1 MSNIVL
7 NTEHLKSRF
16 TQIKTPL
23 SLENVLTNIEITKE
37 IYDVAQEKLNTS
49 VAIGTPDIDTEAYNK
64 CLEYSNQIITFL
76 DQLNPFQ
83 MNRIK
88 KNVKTIYY
96 ISAEILVR
104 TVGLHMNRPNGFQ
117 EKEKGILFTSVAH
130 LQKVLNVDPF
140 DPNSKELFKIV
151 MIYLTIFNSNIQENL
166 QLLKNI
172 LMVNPCDYQ
181 VHYNLGF
188 MYQRGNDLENGLSH
202 FKLALG
208 ILDLDIRANEEKLT
222 KEYYLAQPKE
232 WDNEKARVLIK
243 EKIESDN
250 TINSLKQFQVKCLN
264 GLGGIYFAIQ
274 DRELANYFF
283 FKALDILPN
292 DPDLNNQ
299 VGVVYTELRFTDK
312 AIYHYKKGIEN
323 YKLAHISTDLDMLL
337 ASMHMNM
344 GLAYCYEINYPK
356 AIDCYNQALKY
367 KPRLSLAY
375 QNKLLDLNYIS
386 HLIEDPMYIANLHKN
401 INKIYPLVINDYK
414 VGCPNY
420 NINQILMNS
429 KLVNGKVNKKA
440 LIGKTKINVGFVSG
454 DLISH
459 PVSYFVSCILKFIN
473 YDLFNVHCYS
483 LKVVNLSDQYPGCNF
498 KIVKGTNPEEL
509 KAIIQKDNIDILFDL
524 ASQTG
529 DNRLDTFVLKPAPI
543 QISYCGYPNTSGLSN
558 MDYHIV
564 DNYCDSDG
572 ITPGPGDIVRPS
584 TQKYYTEKL
593 LFMPNCFLSYTPSIG
608 IENLPVLV
616 DTQPATKN
624 NYLTI
629 GTFNR
634 YNKINDRMV
643 EIWERILQRCP
654 NVRFVIKTKE
664 FLTETLKQQF
674 IKTWKDPEVFK
685 RVIIIDYQDT
695 YLQHLV
701 DYNLMDISIDT
712 SPYSGTTTSAEAL
725 MMGCPVLT
733 RFDGENQFHVTNV
746 SSSLMINS
754 DLPEY
759 VCLSD
764 DELIGKVEYF
774 STHLEQLKNLKKT
787 VRNKFVTGPICN
799 YKQFVGDLEDLLLN
813 TYKNHKWN

>member
-1 MSNIVL
+1 MSNNIVL
-7 NTEHLKSRF
+7 NNSNQF
-16 TQIKTPL
+16 TPIKTPL
-23 SLENVLTNIEITKE
+23 SLENVLSNIEITKK
-37 IYDVAQEKLNTS
+37 IYDTAQDKLSTS
-49 VAIGTPDIDTEAYNK
+49 AASGSPNIDTEAYNK

-88 KNVKTIYY
+88 KDVKTIYY

-117 EKEKGILFTSVAH
+117 EREKGILFTAVSH

-140 DPNSKELFKIV
+140 DPTSKELFKIV
-151 MIYLTIFNSNIQENL
+151 MIYLTIFNPNVQENL

-188 MYQRGNDLENGLSH
+188 MYQRANDLENGLSH

-208 ILDLDIRANEEKLT
+208 ILDLEINVNKEKLNGDIT
-222 KEYYLAQPKE
+222 KIA
-232 WDNEKARVLIK
+232 
-243 EKIESDN
+243 SDN

-264 GLGGIYFAIQ
+264 GLGGVYFAIQ

-283 FKALDILPN
+283 YKALEILPN
-292 DPDLNNQ
+292 DPDINNQ
-299 VGVVYTELRFTDK
+299 IGVVYTELRYTDK
-312 AIYHYKKGIEN
+312 AIYHYNKGIEN

-356 AIDCYNQALKY
+356 AIDCYNRALKY

-401 INKIYPLVINDYK
+401 INKIYPLVINSWK
-414 VGCPNY
+414 EGCPNY
-420 NINQILMNS
+420 KINDIVLNAVV
-429 KLVNGKVNKKA
+429 VNGKVNKKA
-440 LIGKTKINVGFVSG
+440 LIGKTKINIGFVTG
-454 DLISH
+454 DSVCH
-459 PVSYFVSCILKFIN
+459 PVSYFVSCIFKFIN
-473 YDLFNVHCYS
+473 YDLFNITVYS

-498 KIVKGTNPEEL
+498 KIVKGTSPEEL

-572 ITPGPGDIVRPS
+572 VTPGPGGIIRPS

-616 DTQPATKN
+616 DTQPVTKN
-624 NYLTI
+624 GYLTI

-643 EIWERILQRCP
+643 ELWERILQRCP
-654 NVRFVIKTKE
+654 NVRFIIKTKE
-664 FLTETLKQQF
+664 FLTETLRQQF
-674 IKTWKDPEVFK
+674 IKTWKDSEVFK
-685 RVIIIDYQDT
+685 RVTIVDYRDTYQD
-695 YLQHLV
+695 HLV

-712 SPYSGTTTSAEAL
+712 SPYSGTTTSTESL
-725 MMGCPVLT
+725 MMGVPVLT
-733 RFDGENQFHVTNV
+733 SFDGERQYHATNV

-764 DELIGKVEYF
+764 DELIQKVEYF
-774 STHLEQLKNLKKT
+774 STHLEELKDLKKT
-787 VRNKFVTGPICN
+787 IRNKFVTGPICN

-813 TYKNHKWN
+813 TYKTHF

>member
-1 MSNIVL
+1 MSNNIVL
-7 NTEHLKSRF
+7 NNNTLKSLF
-16 TQIKTPL
+16 TPIKVPL
-23 SLENVLTNIEITKE
+23 TLENVLSNIEITKK
-37 IYDVAQEKLNTS
+37 IYDAAQEKLS
-49 VAIGTPDIDTEAYNK
+49 SSSASGTPNIDTDAYNK

-88 KNVKTIYY
+88 KDVKTIYY

-117 EKEKGILFTSVAH
+117 EREKGILFTAIAH

-140 DPNSKELFKIV
+140 DPSSKELFKIV
-151 MIYLTIFNSNIQENL
+151 MIYLTIFNPNPQENL

-188 MYQRGNDLENGLSH
+188 MYQRANDLENALSH

-208 ILDLDIRANEEKLT
+208 ILDLEIRINEEKL
-222 KEYYLAQPKE
+222 LN
-232 WDNEKARVLIK
+232 DSV
-243 EKIESDN
+243 KIAADN
-250 TINSLKQFQVKCLN
+250 TINALKQFQVKCLN

-283 FKALDILPN
+283 YKALDILPN
-292 DPDLNNQ
+292 DPDINNQ
-299 VGVVYTELRFTDK
+299 VGVVYTELRYTDK

-344 GLAYCYEINYPK
+344 GLAYCYEINYPE
-356 AIDCYNQALKY
+356 AISCYNQALKY

-401 INKIYPLVINDYK
+401 INKIYPLVINNWK
-414 VGCPNY
+414 EGCPKY
-420 NINQILMNS
+420 KINQLLMNS
-429 KLVNGKVNKKA
+429 PIVNGKVDKKA
-440 LIGKTKINVGFVSG
+440 LVGKTKINIGFVTG
-454 DLISH
+454 DAICH
-459 PVSYFVSCILKFIN
+459 PVSYFVSCIFKFVN
-473 YDLFNVHCYS
+473 YDLFNITVYS
-483 LKVVNLSDQYPGCNF
+483 LKVVNLSDQYPECNF
-498 KIVKGTNPEEL
+498 KIVKGTSPEEL

-564 DNYCDSDG
+564 DHYCDSDG
-572 ITPGPGDIVRPS
+572 VTPGPGGIVRPS

-616 DTQPATKN
+616 DTQPVTKN
-624 NYLTI
+624 GYLTI

-643 EIWERILQRCP
+643 ELWERILQRCT
-654 NVRFVIKTKE
+654 NVRFIIKTKE

-685 RVIIIDYQDT
+685 RVEIVDYRDT
-695 YLQHLV
+695 YTQHLV

-712 SPYSGTTTSAEAL
+712 APYSGTTTSTESL
-725 MMGCPVLT
+725 MMGVPVLT
-733 RFDGENQFHVTNV
+733 RFDGERQYHATNV

-764 DELIGKVEYF
+764 EELIEKVEYF
-774 STHLEQLKNLKKT
+774 STHLEELKDLKKT
-787 VRNKFVTGPICN
+787 VRNKFVNGPICN
-799 YKQFVGDLEDLLLN
+799 YKQFVSDLEDLLLN
-813 TYKNHKWN
+813 TYKLHSW

>member
-1 MSNIVL
+1 MSNNIVL
-7 NTEHLKSRF
+7 NNNLKSRF
-16 TQIKTPL
+16 TPIKVPL
-23 SLENVLTNIEITKE
+23 TLENVLSNIEITKK
-37 IYDVAQEKLNTS
+37 IYDAAQEKLS
-49 VAIGTPDIDTEAYNK
+49 SSSASGTPNIDTDAYNK

-88 KNVKTIYY
+88 KDVKTIYY

-117 EKEKGILFTSVAH
+117 EREKGILFTAIAH

-140 DPNSKELFKIV
+140 DPSSKELFKIV
-151 MIYLTIFNSNIQENL
+151 MIYLTIFNPNPQENL

-188 MYQRGNDLENGLSH
+188 MYQRANDLENALSH

-208 ILDLDIRANEEKLT
+208 ILDLEIRINEEKL
-222 KEYYLAQPKE
+222 LNDP
-232 WDNEKARVLIK
+232 IK
-243 EKIESDN
+243 IAADN
-250 TINSLKQFQVKCLN
+250 TINALKQFQVKCLN

-283 FKALDILPN
+283 YKALDILPN
-292 DPDLNNQ
+292 DPDINNQ
-299 VGVVYTELRFTDK
+299 VGVVYTELRYTDK
-312 AIYHYKKGIEN
+312 AIYHYRKGIEN

-344 GLAYCYEINYPK
+344 GLAYCYEINYPE
-356 AIDCYNQALKY
+356 AISCYNQALKY

-401 INKIYPLVINDYK
+401 INKIYPLVINDWRQ
-414 VGCPNY
+414 GCPKY
-420 NINQILMNS
+420 KINQLLMNS
-429 KLVNGKVNKKA
+429 KLVNGKVDKGS
-440 LIGKTKINVGFVSG
+440 LVGKTKINIGFVTG
-454 DLISH
+454 DAICH
-459 PVSYFVSCILKFIN
+459 PVSYFVSCIFKFIN
-473 YDLFNVHCYS
+473 YDLFNVTVYS

-498 KIVKGTNPEEL
+498 KIVKGTSPEEL
-509 KAIIQKDNIDILFDL
+509 KTIIQKDNIDILFDL

-572 ITPGPGDIVRPS
+572 VTPGPGNIVRPS

-616 DTQPATKN
+616 DTQPVTKN
-624 NYLTI
+624 GYLTI

-643 EIWERILQRCP
+643 ELWERILQKCP
-654 NVRFVIKTKE
+654 NVRFIIKTKE

-674 IKTWKDPEVFK
+674 IKTWKDPEIFK
-685 RVIIIDYQDT
+685 RVEIVDYRDT
-695 YLQHLV
+695 YTEHLV

-712 SPYSGTTTSAEAL
+712 SPYSGTTTSTESL
-725 MMGCPVLT
+725 MMGVPVLT
-733 RFDGENQFHVTNV
+733 RFDGERQYHATNV

-764 DELIGKVEYF
+764 DELIEKVKYF
-774 STHLEQLKNLKKT
+774 STHLEELKDLKKT

-813 TYKNHKWN
+813 TYKTHSW

>member
-1 MSNIVL
+1 MSNNIVL
-7 NTEHLKSRF
+7 NNNALKSRF
-16 TQIKTPL
+16 TPIKVPL
-23 SLENVLTNIEITKE
+23 TLENVLSNISITKK
-37 IYDVAQEKLNTS
+37 IYDAAQKKLNTS
-49 VAIGTPDIDTEAYNK
+49 TASGSPNIDTDAYNK

-88 KNVKTIYY
+88 KDVKTIYY

-117 EKEKGILFTSVAH
+117 EREKGILFTAIAH

-140 DPNSKELFKIV
+140 DPSSKELFKIV
-151 MIYLTIFNSNIQENL
+151 MIYLTIFNPNPQENL

-188 MYQRGNDLENGLSH
+188 MYQRANDLENALSH

-208 ILDLDIRANEEKLT
+208 ILDLEIRINSERL
-222 KEYYLAQPKE
+222 LN
-232 WDNEKARVLIK
+232 DSV
-243 EKIESDN
+243 KITADN
-250 TINSLKQFQVKCLN
+250 TINALKQFQVKCLN

-283 FKALDILPN
+283 YKALEILPN
-292 DPDLNNQ
+292 DPDINNQ
-299 VGVVYTELRFTDK
+299 VGVVYTELRYTDK
-312 AIYHYKKGIEN
+312 AIYHYRKGIEN

-344 GLAYCYEINYPK
+344 GLAYCYEINYPE
-356 AIDCYNQALKY
+356 AISCYNQALKY

-401 INKIYPLVINDYK
+401 INKIYPLVINNWK
-414 VGCPNY
+414 EGCPKY
-420 NINQILMNS
+420 KINNILMNS
-429 KLVNGKVNKKA
+429 KLVNGKVDKKT
-440 LIGKTKINVGFVSG
+440 LVGKTKINIGFISG
-454 DLISH
+454 DFICH
-459 PVSYFVSCILKFIN
+459 PVSYFLNSILKFIN
-473 YDLFNVHCYS
+473 YDLFNVHCFS
-483 LKVVNLSDQYPGCNF
+483 LKVVNLKDQYPKINWY
-498 KIVKGTNPEEL
+498 IVKGTSPEEL
-509 KAIIQKDNIDILFDL
+509 KQQIQNVNGGNGIDILFDL

-564 DNYCDSDG
+564 DHYSDSDG
-572 ITPGPGDIVRPS
+572 VTPGPGGIVRPS

-593 LFMPNCFLSYTPSIG
+593 LFMDHCFLNYTPSIG
-608 IENLPVLV
+608 IENLPELV
-616 DTQPATKN
+616 PIQPATKKG
-624 NYLTI
+624 YLTI

-634 YNKINDRMV
+634 YNKINDRVVSM
-643 EIWERILQRCP
+643 WETILSKYP
-654 NVRFVIKTKE
+654 TVRFIIKTKE
-664 FLTETLKQQF
+664 FLTETLRQQF

-685 RVIIIDYQDT
+685 RVTIVEYSDT
-695 YLQHLV
+695 YTEHLP
-701 DYNLMDISIDT
+701 DYNLMDIALDT
-712 SPYSGTTTSAEAL
+712 YPYSGTTTSAEAL
-725 MMGCPVLT
+725 MMGTPVLT
-733 RFDGENQFHVTNV
+733 LFDSQNQYHSQNVT
-746 SSSLMINS
+746 SSLMINS

-759 VCLSD
+759 VCLS
-764 DELIGKVEYF
+764 EEEYIEKVGYF
-774 STHLEQLKNLKKT
+774 STHLEELKDLKKT
-787 VRNKFVTGPICN
+787 VRNKFVNGHVCN
-799 YKQFVGDLEDLLLN
+799 YPEFVNELEDKLLL
-813 TYKNHKWN
+813 TYKTHSW